1 MAKVNLKHSGA
12 VIDQQIDRVIDG
24 SVVVE
29 NTLSALDENSN
40 KPVSGKGVAEAINAA
55 SNNLKARGYIYM
67 GVATPTTTPDVSGGK
82 VFYLAAQAGSYPNF
96 DTTIAS
102 DMLTSLAW
110 NGERWIAVRI
120 ADLVTPAEVEKAIL
134 DNTASEVTADGVTP
148 VSGKAVYDAL
158 APTSEL
164 AEKNKEDIGAI
175 LSSFGEQDFMYGVE
189 WDTTNPATAMVRIG
203 NSELHRT
210 LPIHNMMRGCLLDD
224 DGNVLE
230 YLPRKSWVGQTL
242 DGSKGQVMVEIPEHY
257 RYFEEEGTIRRC
269 KLSLYALPNY
279 HKVPKMYISAYEATV
294 QRSTTKLCSVVNT
307 DADYRG
313 GNNNSAWDGTYRT
326 LLGRPATVI
335 SRTNF
340 RNYARKRK
348 SSTTEWNCQDYNAY
362 KAVFWLYYVEYA
374 NRNCQLAFNAEKD
387 ANGYAQGGLGN
398 GITTVSG
405 TAWREYN
412 GYYPFA
418 PCGHTDELGN
428 GSGEVAYEALKEDG
442 SVWATVYANRYRG
455 IENPFGHIWKWTDGI
470 NIKISPTEENGG
482 DNTSKVFVADNPANY
497 NDTGYDGYAVQGLE
511 ARTEGYVRQ
520 LVFGEQ
526 GDIMPAVAGG
536 SSTTY
541 WADYHYT
548 NIPTSEALRGV
559 LFGGNASNGA
569 SAGFGFA
576 YSFYAPSA
584 ADAPIGSRL
593 CFIPAKE

>member
-1 MAKVNLKHSGA
+1 MLQIIEAFENGKRVNELPT
-12 VIDQQIDRVIDG
+12 IG
-24 SVVVE
+24 SVNPLDLIVE
-29 NTLSALDENSN
+29 VLDTDGET
-40 KPVSGKGVAEAINAA
+40 KQAKLAGLLP
-55 SNNLKARGYIYM
+55 
-67 GVATPTTTPDVSGGK
+67 
-82 VFYLAAQAGSYPNF
+82 YLEQQCAYG
-96 DTTIAS
+96 IE
-102 DMLTSLAW
+102 W
-110 NGERWIAVRI
+110 
-120 ADLVTPAEVEKAIL
+120 
-134 DNTASEVTADGVTP
+134 NTA
-148 VSGKAVYDAL
+148 VSSAA
-158 APTSEL
+158 
-164 AEKNKEDIGAI
+164 
-175 LSSFGEQDFMYGVE
+175 
-189 WDTTNPATAMVRIG
+189 ATRIG
-203 NSELHRT
+203 STDLHKS
-210 LPIHNMMRGCLLDD
+210 LPIQSRLRGCLLDD
-224 DGNVLE
+224 DGNVVE
-230 YLPRKSWVGQTL
+230 YLNPTNWKAHTL
-242 DGSKGQVMVEIPEHY
+242 DGSRGQVMVEIPQHY
-257 RYFEEEGTIRRC
+257 RKFETVGTIRRC
-269 KLSLYALPNY
+269 KISEYPLPGY
-279 HKVPKMYISAYEATV
+279 HSVPKMYISAYEATV

-398 GITTVSG
+398 GITTVGG
-405 TAWREYN
+405 TAWSEYN
-412 GYYPFA
+412 NYYPFV

-482 DNTSKVFVADNPANY
+482 DNTSKVYVADNPANY

-526 GDIMPAVAGG
+526 GDIMPAVVGG
-536 SSTTY
+536 GSTTY

-559 LFGGNASNGA
+559 LFSGSADSGA
-569 SAGFGFA
+569 YAGFGYA
-576 YSFYAPSA
+576 HSANAPSTTY
-584 ADAPIGSRL
+584 ADFGSRL
-593 CFIPAKE
+593 CFIPAK

>member
-1 MAKVNLKHSGA
+1 MALTSEQEAKVL
-12 VIDQQIDRVIDG
+12 QIIEAFENGKRVNELPTIG
-24 SVVVE
+24 SVNPLDLIVE
-29 NTLSALDENSN
+29 VLDTDGET
-40 KPVSGKGVAEAINAA
+40 KQAKLAGLLP
-55 SNNLKARGYIYM
+55 
-67 GVATPTTTPDVSGGK
+67 
-82 VFYLAAQAGSYPNF
+82 YLEQQCAYG
-96 DTTIAS
+96 IE
-102 DMLTSLAW
+102 W
-110 NGERWIAVRI
+110 
-120 ADLVTPAEVEKAIL
+120 
-134 DNTASEVTADGVTP
+134 NTA
-148 VSGKAVYDAL
+148 VSSAA
-158 APTSEL
+158 
-164 AEKNKEDIGAI
+164 
-175 LSSFGEQDFMYGVE
+175 
-189 WDTTNPATAMVRIG
+189 ATRIG
-203 NSELHRT
+203 STDLHKS
-210 LPIHNMMRGCLLDD
+210 LPIQSRLRGCLLDD
-224 DGNVLE
+224 DGNVVE
-230 YLPRKSWVGQTL
+230 YLNPTNWKAHTL
-242 DGSKGQVMVEIPEHY
+242 DGSRGQVMVEIPQHY
-257 RYFEEEGTIRRC
+257 RKFETVGTIRRC
-269 KLSLYALPNY
+269 KISEYPLPGY
-279 HKVPKMYISAYEATV
+279 HSVPKMYISAYEATV

-398 GITTVSG
+398 GITTVGG
-405 TAWREYN
+405 TAWSEYN
-412 GYYPFA
+412 NYYPFV

-482 DNTSKVFVADNPANY
+482 DNTSKVYVADNPANY

-526 GDIMPAVAGG
+526 GDIMPAVVGG
-536 SSTTY
+536 GSTTY

-559 LFGGNASNGA
+559 LFGGIASSGA
-569 SAGFGFA
+569 GAGFGCA
-576 YSFYAPSA
+576 RSNSAPSYTSA
-584 ADAPIGSRL
+584 NLGSRL
-593 CFIPAKE
+593 CFIPAK

>member
-1 MAKVNLKHSGA
+1 MLQIIEAFENGKRVNELPT
-12 VIDQQIDRVIDG
+12 IG
-24 SVVVE
+24 SVNPLDLIVE
-29 NTLSALDENSN
+29 VLDTDGET
-40 KPVSGKGVAEAINAA
+40 KQAKLAGLLP
-55 SNNLKARGYIYM
+55 
-67 GVATPTTTPDVSGGK
+67 
-82 VFYLAAQAGSYPNF
+82 YLEQQCAYG
-96 DTTIAS
+96 IE
-102 DMLTSLAW
+102 W
-110 NGERWIAVRI
+110 
-120 ADLVTPAEVEKAIL
+120 
-134 DNTASEVTADGVTP
+134 NTA
-148 VSGKAVYDAL
+148 VSSAA
-158 APTSEL
+158 
-164 AEKNKEDIGAI
+164 
-175 LSSFGEQDFMYGVE
+175 
-189 WDTTNPATAMVRIG
+189 ATRIG
-203 NSELHRT
+203 STDLHKS
-210 LPIHNMMRGCLLDD
+210 LPIQSRLRGCLLDD
-224 DGNVLE
+224 DGNVVE
-230 YLPRKSWVGQTL
+230 YLNPTNWKAHTL
-242 DGSKGQVMVEIPEHY
+242 DGSRGQVMVEIPQHY
-257 RYFEEEGTIRRC
+257 RKFETVGTIRRC
-269 KLSLYALPNY
+269 KISEYPLPGY
-279 HKVPKMYISAYEATV
+279 HSVPKMYISAYEATV

-398 GITTVSG
+398 GVTTVGG
-405 TAWREYN
+405 TAWSEYN
-412 GYYPFA
+412 GYYPFV

-482 DNTSKVFVADNPANY
+482 DNTSKVYVADNPANY

-526 GDIMPAVAGG
+526 GDIMPAVVGG
-536 SSTTY
+536 GSTTY

-559 LFGGNASNGA
+559 LFGGSADNGA
-569 SAGFGFA
+569 YAGFGCA
-576 YSFYAPSA
+576 LSIYAPSITSA
-584 ADAPIGSRL
+584 IFGSRL
-593 CFIPAKE
+593 CFIPQN

>member
-1 MAKVNLKHSGA
+1 MALTSEQEAKVL
-12 VIDQQIDRVIDG
+12 QIIEAFENGKRVNELPTIG
-24 SVVVE
+24 SVNPLDLIVE
-29 NTLSALDENSN
+29 VLDTDGET
-40 KPVSGKGVAEAINAA
+40 KQAKLAGLLP
-55 SNNLKARGYIYM
+55 
-67 GVATPTTTPDVSGGK
+67 
-82 VFYLAAQAGSYPNF
+82 YLEQQCAYG
-96 DTTIAS
+96 IE
-102 DMLTSLAW
+102 W
-110 NGERWIAVRI
+110 
-120 ADLVTPAEVEKAIL
+120 
-134 DNTASEVTADGVTP
+134 NTA
-148 VSGKAVYDAL
+148 VSSAA
-158 APTSEL
+158 
-164 AEKNKEDIGAI
+164 
-175 LSSFGEQDFMYGVE
+175 
-189 WDTTNPATAMVRIG
+189 ATRIG
-203 NSELHRT
+203 STDLHKS
-210 LPIHNMMRGCLLDD
+210 LPIQSRLRGCLLDD
-224 DGNVLE
+224 DGNVVE
-230 YLPRKSWVGQTL
+230 YLNPTNWKAHTL
-242 DGSKGQVMVEIPEHY
+242 DGSRGQVMVEIPQHY
-257 RYFEEEGTIRRC
+257 RKFETVGTIRRC
-269 KLSLYALPNY
+269 KISEYPLPGY
-279 HKVPKMYISAYEATV
+279 HSVPKMYISAYEATV

-340 RNYARKRK
+340 RSYARKRK

-405 TAWREYN
+405 TAWNEYN
-412 GYYPFA
+412 GYYPFV

-482 DNTSKVFVADNPANY
+482 DNTSKVYVADNPANY
-497 NDTGYDGYAVQGLE
+497 KDTGYDGYAVQGLE

-526 GDIMPAVAGG
+526 GDIMPAVVGG
-536 SSTTY
+536 GSTTY

-559 LFGGNASNGA
+559 LFGGGA
-569 SAGFGFA
+569 SYGANAGFGYA
-576 YSFYAPSA
+576 CSYYAPSNA
-584 ADAPIGSRL
+584 IANFGSRL
-593 CFIPAKE
+593 CFIPQN

>member
-1 MAKVNLKHSGA
+1 MALTSEQEAKVL
-12 VIDQQIDRVIDG
+12 QIIEAFENGKRVNELPTIG
-24 SVVVE
+24 SVNPLDLIVE
-29 NTLSALDENSN
+29 VLDTDGET
-40 KPVSGKGVAEAINAA
+40 KQAKLAGLLP
-55 SNNLKARGYIYM
+55 
-67 GVATPTTTPDVSGGK
+67 
-82 VFYLAAQAGSYPNF
+82 YLEQQCAYG
-96 DTTIAS
+96 IE
-102 DMLTSLAW
+102 W
-110 NGERWIAVRI
+110 
-120 ADLVTPAEVEKAIL
+120 
-134 DNTASEVTADGVTP
+134 NTA
-148 VSGKAVYDAL
+148 VSSAA
-158 APTSEL
+158 
-164 AEKNKEDIGAI
+164 
-175 LSSFGEQDFMYGVE
+175 
-189 WDTTNPATAMVRIG
+189 ATRIG
-203 NSELHRT
+203 STDLHKS
-210 LPIHNMMRGCLLDD
+210 LPIQSRLRGCLLDD
-224 DGNVLE
+224 DGNVVE
-230 YLPRKSWVGQTL
+230 YLNPTNWKAHTL
-242 DGSKGQVMVEIPEHY
+242 DGSRGQVMVEIPQHY
-257 RYFEEEGTIRRC
+257 RKFETVGTIRRC
-269 KLSLYALPNY
+269 KISEYPLPGY
-279 HKVPKMYISAYEATV
+279 HSVPKMYISAYEATV

-335 SRTNF
+335 NRTNF

-398 GITTVSG
+398 GVTTVGG
-405 TAWREYN
+405 TAWSEYN
-412 GYYPFA
+412 NYYPFV

-482 DNTSKVFVADNPANY
+482 DNTSKVYVADNPDNY
-497 NDTGYDGYAVQGLE
+497 KDTGYDGYAVQGLE

-526 GDIMPAVAGG
+526 GDIMPAVVGG
-536 SSTTY
+536 GSTTY

-559 LFGGNASNGA
+559 LFGGDAAYGA
-569 SAGFGFA
+569 NAGFGDA
-576 YSFYAPSA
+576 YSFHAPSSA
-584 ADAPIGSRL
+584 IADLGSRL
-593 CFIPAKE
+593 CFIPQN

>member
-1 MAKVNLKHSGA
+1 MLQIIEAFENGKRVNELPT
-12 VIDQQIDRVIDG
+12 IG
-24 SVVVE
+24 SVNPLDLIVE
-29 NTLSALDENSN
+29 VLDTDGET
-40 KPVSGKGVAEAINAA
+40 KQAKLAGLLP
-55 SNNLKARGYIYM
+55 
-67 GVATPTTTPDVSGGK
+67 
-82 VFYLAAQAGSYPNF
+82 YLEQQCAYG
-96 DTTIAS
+96 IE
-102 DMLTSLAW
+102 W
-110 NGERWIAVRI
+110 
-120 ADLVTPAEVEKAIL
+120 
-134 DNTASEVTADGVTP
+134 NTA
-148 VSGKAVYDAL
+148 VSSAA
-158 APTSEL
+158 
-164 AEKNKEDIGAI
+164 
-175 LSSFGEQDFMYGVE
+175 
-189 WDTTNPATAMVRIG
+189 ATRIG
-203 NSELHRT
+203 STDLHKS
-210 LPIHNMMRGCLLDD
+210 LPIQSRLRGCLLDD
-224 DGNVLE
+224 DGNVVE
-230 YLPRKSWVGQTL
+230 YLNPTNWKAHTL
-242 DGSKGQVMVEIPEHY
+242 DGSRGQVMVEIPQHY
-257 RYFEEEGTIRRC
+257 RKFETVGTIRRC
-269 KLSLYALPNY
+269 KISEYPLPGY
-279 HKVPKMYISAYEATV
+279 HSVPKMYISAYEATV

-348 SSTTEWNCQDYNAY
+348 SSTTEWNCQDYNTY

-398 GITTVSG
+398 GITTVGG
-405 TAWREYN
+405 TAWSEYN
-412 GYYPFA
+412 GYYPFV

-482 DNTSKVFVADNPANY
+482 DNTSKVYVADNPANY
-497 NDTGYDGYAVQGLE
+497 KDTGYDGYAVQGLE

-526 GDIMPAVAGG
+526 GDIMPAVVGG
-536 SSTTY
+536 GSTTY

-559 LFGGNASNGA
+559 LFGGGA
-569 SAGFGFA
+569 FYGAYAGFGYA
-576 YSFYAPSA
+576 YSHDAPSLT
-584 ADAPIGSRL
+584 DAIIGSRL
-593 CFIPAKE
+593 CFIPQN

>member
-1 MAKVNLKHSGA
+1 MALTSEQEAKVL
-12 VIDQQIDRVIDG
+12 QIIEAFENGKRVNELPTIG
-24 SVVVE
+24 SVNPLDLIVE
-29 NTLSALDENSN
+29 VLDTDGET
-40 KPVSGKGVAEAINAA
+40 KQAKLAGLLP
-55 SNNLKARGYIYM
+55 
-67 GVATPTTTPDVSGGK
+67 
-82 VFYLAAQAGSYPNF
+82 YLEQQCAYG
-96 DTTIAS
+96 IE
-102 DMLTSLAW
+102 W
-110 NGERWIAVRI
+110 
-120 ADLVTPAEVEKAIL
+120 
-134 DNTASEVTADGVTP
+134 NTA
-148 VSGKAVYDAL
+148 VSSAA
-158 APTSEL
+158 
-164 AEKNKEDIGAI
+164 
-175 LSSFGEQDFMYGVE
+175 
-189 WDTTNPATAMVRIG
+189 ATRIG
-203 NSELHRT
+203 STDLHKS
-210 LPIHNMMRGCLLDD
+210 LPIQSRLRGCLLDD
-224 DGNVLE
+224 DGNVVE
-230 YLPRKSWVGQTL
+230 YLNPTNWKAHTL
-242 DGSKGQVMVEIPEHY
+242 DGSRGQVMVEIPQHY
-257 RYFEEEGTIRRC
+257 RKFETVGTIRRC
-269 KLSLYALPNY
+269 KISEYPLPGY
-279 HKVPKMYISAYEATV
+279 HSVPKMYISAYEATV

-340 RNYARKRK
+340 RSYARKRK

-405 TAWREYN
+405 TAWNEYN
-412 GYYPFA
+412 GYYPFV

-482 DNTSKVFVADNPANY
+482 DNTSKVYVADNPANY
-497 NDTGYDGYAVQGLE
+497 KDTGYDGYAVQGLE

-526 GDIMPAVAGG
+526 GDIMPAVVGG
-536 SSTTY
+536 GSTTY

-559 LFGGNASNGA
+559 LFGGCANDGA
-569 SAGFGFA
+569 NAGFGSA
-576 YSFYAPSA
+576 YSHYAPSNSYA
-584 ADAPIGSRL
+584 YVGSRL
-593 CFIPAKE
+593 CFIPQN

>member
-1 MAKVNLKHSGA
+1 MALTSEQEAKVL
-12 VIDQQIDRVIDG
+12 QIIEAFENGKRVNELPTIG
-24 SVVVE
+24 SVNPLDLIVE
-29 NTLSALDENSN
+29 VLDTDGET
-40 KPVSGKGVAEAINAA
+40 KQAKLAGLLP
-55 SNNLKARGYIYM
+55 
-67 GVATPTTTPDVSGGK
+67 
-82 VFYLAAQAGSYPNF
+82 YLEQQCAYG
-96 DTTIAS
+96 IE
-102 DMLTSLAW
+102 W
-110 NGERWIAVRI
+110 
-120 ADLVTPAEVEKAIL
+120 
-134 DNTASEVTADGVTP
+134 NTA
-148 VSGKAVYDAL
+148 VSSAA
-158 APTSEL
+158 
-164 AEKNKEDIGAI
+164 
-175 LSSFGEQDFMYGVE
+175 
-189 WDTTNPATAMVRIG
+189 ATRIG
-203 NSELHRT
+203 STDLHKS
-210 LPIHNMMRGCLLDD
+210 LPIQSRLRGCLLDD
-224 DGNVLE
+224 DGNVVE
-230 YLPRKSWVGQTL
+230 YLNPTNWKAHTL
-242 DGSKGQVMVEIPEHY
+242 DGSRGQVMVEIPQHY
-257 RYFEEEGTIRRC
+257 RKFETVGTIRRC
-269 KLSLYALPNY
+269 KISEYPLPGY
-279 HKVPKMYISAYEATV
+279 HSVPKMYISAYEATV

-398 GITTVSG
+398 GITTVSS
-405 TAWREYN
+405 TAWSEYN
-412 GYYPFA
+412 GYYPFV

-428 GSGEVAYEALKEDG
+428 GSGEVAYEALNEDG

-482 DNTSKVFVADNPANY
+482 DNTSKVYVADNPANY
-497 NDTGYDGYAVQGLE
+497 KDTGYDGYAVQGLE

-526 GDIMPAVAGG
+526 GDIMPAVVGG
-536 SSTTY
+536 GSTTY

-559 LFGGNASNGA
+559 LFGGDAYNGA
-569 SAGFGFA
+569 SAGFGAA
-576 YSFYAPSA
+576 YSLYAPSSTRA
-584 ADAPIGSRL
+584 LLGSRL
-593 CFIPAKE
+593 CFIPQN